1 MHNVYDLRKA
11 VVNKLYSMTVVTGL
25 SRITKTVFK
34 TSPLSLD
41 FEMRDL
47 LMSTL
52 YIRAGL
58 IVTDTLVRQ
67 GTLLNDILK

>member
-25 SRITKTVFK
+25 SQITKTVFK

-67 GTLLNDILK
+67 GSLLNDILK

>member
-25 SRITKTVFK
+25 SQITKTVFK

-67 GTLLNDILK
+67 GTLLNDILN

>member
-67 GTLLNDILK
+67 GTLLNDILN